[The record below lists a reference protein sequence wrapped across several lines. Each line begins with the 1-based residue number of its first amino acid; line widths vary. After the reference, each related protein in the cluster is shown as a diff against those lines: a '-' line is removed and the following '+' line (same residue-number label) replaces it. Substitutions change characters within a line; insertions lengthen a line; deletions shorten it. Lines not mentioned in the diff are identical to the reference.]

1 MGRTPAKFLDQPGV
15 RRIVTSRNKTLLLI
29 DDDRNQLEIR
39 KIILEM
45 SGYEVLAATN
55 ARCGMQLFESHAP
68 DAVILDYEMPAVN
81 GEMLAGWIRNANQK
95 VPILMLSGCVSL
107 PSSARQLV
115 DTFVSKNSALS
126 FLLRAI
132 EFLTQRHELEALA

>member
-1 MGRTPAKFLDQPGV
+1 
-15 RRIVTSRNKTLLLI
+15 VTNRKKTLLLI
-29 DDDRNQLEIR
+29 DDDRDQLDLRKIVLEI
-39 KIILEM
+39 
-45 SGYEVLAATN
+45 SGYEVLTATN
-55 ARCGMQLFESHAP
+55 AHFGMQLFASHAP

-81 GEMLAGWIRNANQK
+81 GEMLAGWMRNANQK

-115 DTFVSKNSALS
+115 DTFVSKDTAPS

-132 EFLTQRHELEALA
+132 ELLTQRHDPEALP

>member
-1 MGRTPAKFLDQPGV
+1 M
-15 RRIVTSRNKTLLLI
+15 VTNRMKTILLV
-29 DDDRNQLEIR
+29 DDDRDQLDLR

-45 SGYEVLAATN
+45 SGYEVLTATN
-55 ARCGMQLFESHAP
+55 ARFGMQLFESHAL

-81 GEMLAGWIRNANQK
+81 GEMLAGWMRNANQK

-115 DTFVSKNSALS
+115 DTFVSKDTGPS
-126 FLLRAI
+126 FLLSAI
-132 EFLTQRHELEALA
+132 ELLTQRQRLEALA